1 MLPLGGLSIITA
13 HFKPD
18 DRGDLLKKSKK
29 DSKSSSDSGKAEKN
43 RFTPEELEVFRNLLL
58 DIRRKIA
65 GDLESLE
72 KDSLKTNQKESSGD
86 LSGYSFH
93 MADMATDNFDREF
106 TLGLASNEQNLLN
119 LIDNA
124 LRKIKDGTYGICEKT
139 GKPISKKRLMA
150 VPYAP
155 LCIEAQELEE
165 KEKRRG

>member
-1 MLPLGGLSIITA
+1 MK
-13 HFKPD
+13 KPKKE
-18 DRGDLLKKSKK
+18 KKSSK
-29 DSKSSSDSGKAEKN
+29 DSERSAKP
-43 RFTPEELEVFRNLLL
+43 RFTQDELECFRKLLL

-124 LRKIKDGTYGICEKT
+124 LRKIKDGTFGICEKT
-139 GKPISKKRLMA
+139 GKPISKKRLLA

-155 LCIEAQELEE
+155 LCIEAQEIEE

>member
-1 MLPLGGLSIITA
+1 MRIKGGSVKGA
-13 HFKPD
+13 KKNSKPVK
-18 DRGDLLKKSKK
+18 RAA
-29 DSKSSSDSGKAEKN
+29 KSSKE
-43 RFTPEELEVFRNLLL
+43 RFTRQDLEFFKKLLL
-58 DIRRKIA
+58 DIRSKIA
-65 GDLESLE
+65 GDLASLE
-72 KDSLKTNQKESSGD
+72 RDGLKTNQKESSGD

-124 LRKIKDGTYGICEKT
+124 LHKIKEGTYGICEKT
-139 GKPISKKRLMA
+139 GKPISKRRLLA

>member
-1 MLPLGGLSIITA
+1 
-13 HFKPD
+13 
-18 DRGDLLKKSKK
+18 LKKTKK
-29 DSKSSSDSGKAEKN
+29 TAKTARTAPAKKSQVKQ
-43 RFTPEELEVFRNLLL
+43 RFTKQELEQFKTLLL
-58 DIRRKIA
+58 TIRRKIA
-65 GDLESLE
+65 GDLESIE
-72 KDSLKTNQKESSGD
+72 KDTLKTNQKDSSGD

-106 TLGLASNEQNLLN
+106 NLGLATNEQNLLN
-119 LIDNA
+119 LIDVA
-124 LRKIKDGTYGICEKT
+124 LRKIKEGTFGICEKT

>member
-1 MLPLGGLSIITA
+1 
-13 HFKPD
+13 
-18 DRGDLLKKSKK
+18 LKKSKK
-29 DSKSSSDSGKAEKN
+29 ATAVKPAAKKSQEKQRFSKQ
-43 RFTPEELEVFRNLLL
+43 ELEQFKTLLL
-58 DIRRKIA
+58 TLRRKIA
-65 GDLESLE
+65 GDLESIE
-72 KDSLKTNQKESSGD
+72 KDTLKTNQKDSSGD

-106 TLGLASNEQNLLN
+106 NLGLASNEQNLLN
-119 LIDNA
+119 LIDVA
-124 LRKIKDGTYGICEKT
+124 LRKIKEGTFGICEQT